1 MSNNFNNII
10 AETEALIAQTGIGI
24 TEFTK
29 EEIWLKKRVGK
40 ITASNCPDLMTKGT
54 KGVEWGKTAL
64 NEMYTVKYERRTGL
78 SRESFSNSNFD
89 WGHENEPNAIDWLR
103 DQMMNQV
110 LSCSN
115 DFNDIIFQEPFNGF
129 GDSPDGFIYD
139 FERNIEGVLEIK
151 CPVDVAK
158 IERFYESIE
167 ITPKDDYYWQFIAHL
182 IGTPEAKYIMY
193 LVYDGY
199 SNTGVFTKLNRCDCL
214 DDIQLLT
221 NRIKLANHYIDESLR
236 LNIPLQ
242 DLVKIG

>member
-1 MSNNFNNII
+1 MANYNSIVKEIEN
-10 AETEALIAQTGIGI
+10 TIAQTGIGQ

-40 ITASNCPDLMTKGT
+40 ITASNCPNLMTKG
-54 KGVEWGKTAL
+54 KGCEFGLTAL
-64 NEMYTVKYERRTGL
+64 KEMYTVKYERRTGL
-78 SRESFSNSNFD
+78 SRESFNNSNFD

-103 DQMMNQV
+103 EQMMNQV

-115 DFNDIIFQEPFNGF
+115 DFNDIVFQEPFVGF

-139 FERNIEGVLEIK
+139 FEQNIEGVLEVK

-158 IERFYESIE
+158 IEQLFESLE
-167 ITPKDDYYWQFIAHL
+167 ITPKNDYYWQFIAHL
-182 IGTPEAKYIMY
+182 IGTPDAKYVMY

-199 SNTGVFTKLNRCDCL
+199 SNTGIFTKLNRCDCL

-221 NRIKLANHYIDESLR
+221 DRIKLANYYIDESLR
-236 LNIPLQ
+236 LNISLS
-242 DLVKIG
+242 DIVKIG